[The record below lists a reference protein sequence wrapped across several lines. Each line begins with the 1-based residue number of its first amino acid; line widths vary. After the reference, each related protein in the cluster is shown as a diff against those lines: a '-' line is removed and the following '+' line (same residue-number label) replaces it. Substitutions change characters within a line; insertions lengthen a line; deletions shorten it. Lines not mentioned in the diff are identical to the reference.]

1 MNLPTPPQPPQPS
14 FDTEAAAR
22 LVAAAADVALIV
34 DDHGV
39 IRDVSIN
46 NGDFKL
52 EGHLDWIGRSW
63 ESTVT
68 VESRPKVVSLLR
80 EAGATTSRKWRHI
93 NYPSASGVDV
103 PVMYSAIQI
112 GTDGRVIAFGRDMR
126 ALSALQER
134 LVAAQQSMERDYL
147 RLRHMETRYRLL
159 FEMASESVLIVD
171 ATTHKVTEANPAA
184 AAVIGEPVK
193 RIVGRAF
200 VDCFDESSQQAVLA
214 LLGGVRSAGQ
224 ADEVKAR
231 LAGER
236 WELTISASLFR
247 QESNAFFLVRLAPTR
262 ADSAEKGL
270 ANNETMLLKAVES
283 VPDGFVVTDLQ
294 GRVLT
299 ANSAFIEMTQ
309 LATGAQLEG
318 ESIERWLGGAGVDL
332 NVLLANLRQ
341 HGSVRLFST
350 TLRGQYGSTTPVEIS
365 ATSVP
370 HADLPC
376 LGFSVR
382 DVGRRLAP
390 SPKRGS
396 RELPRSAAQL
406 TELVGRVPLRDIV
419 GETTDLIEQ
428 LCIEAALE
436 LTSDNRA
443 SASEMLGLSRQSLY
457 VKLRRYGLGDLGG
470 GDGEK

>member
-1 MNLPTPPQPPQPS
+1 M
-14 FDTEAAAR
+14 R

-34 DDHGV
+34 DGDGV
-39 IRDVSIN
+39 IQDVTISSA
-46 NGDFKL
+46 DFKL
-52 EGHLDWIGRSW
+52 DGSRDWIGRSW
-63 ESTVT
+63 EETVSI
-68 VESRPKVVSLLR
+68 ESRAKVATLLR
-80 EAGATTSRKWRHI
+80 EAGASTARKWRHI
-93 NYPSASGVDV
+93 NYPSAKGTDV

-112 GTDGRVIAFGRDMR
+112 GTEGRVMAVGRDMR
-126 ALSALQER
+126 ALSVLQER

-159 FEMASESVLIVD
+159 FELSCESVLIVD
-171 ATTHKVTEANPAA
+171 ATTLKVAEANPAA
-184 AAVIGEPVK
+184 SKVIGEPVK

-200 VDCFDESSQQAVLA
+200 ADCFDAASQPPVLS

-236 WELTISASLFR
+236 WELTVSASLFR
-247 QESNAFFLVRLAPTR
+247 QENNSFFLVRLAPTQ
-262 ADSAEKGL
+262 ADSVERP
-270 ANNETMLLKAVES
+270 NTSNEAMLLKAVES
-283 VPDGFVVTDLQ
+283 VPDGFVVTDLLGQ
-294 GRVLT
+294 VLT

-309 LATGAQLEG
+309 LATNAQVEG

-350 TLRGQYGSTTPVEIS
+350 TLRGQYGLVTPVEIS

-382 DVGRRLAP
+382 DIGRRLAP
-390 SPKRGS
+390 QAKRGA

-436 LTSDNRA
+436 LTNDNRA

-470 GDGEK
+470 GDAEK